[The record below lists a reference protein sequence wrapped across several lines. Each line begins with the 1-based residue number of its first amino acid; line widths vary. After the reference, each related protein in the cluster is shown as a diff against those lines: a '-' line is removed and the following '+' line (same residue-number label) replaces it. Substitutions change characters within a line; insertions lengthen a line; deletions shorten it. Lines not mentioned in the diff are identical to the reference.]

1 MSDSWEYGE
10 AAGPTEVDRAFP
22 WPPPEDGQLLASFGQ
37 TWKSATFRPTPFF
50 SRIPR
55 DQGTGAALLYYL
67 IIVVLVAGATL
78 FWDSFSLFAGSFE
91 EGGLAS
97 ELGLEA
103 IDPLTSFLMTPAVL
117 LAMLFVAAGFTHL
130 ILKLFGGARHGFG
143 TTVRVF
149 CYAYSPGLFGIVPL
163 LGGLVGSIWMVVLLV
178 IGLREAHA
186 TDGWK
191 AALAVLLPFA
201 LLMGLMVLAFMVLVA
216 TGAAIMG
223 GVG

>member
-10 AAGPTEVDRAFP
+10 DAGTVVVDGAFP
-22 WPPPEDGQLLASFGQ
+22 WPPPDDGQLLASFGQ
-37 TWKSATFRPTPFF
+37 TWKGATLRPTSFF

-67 IIVVLVAGATL
+67 IVVMLVAGATL

-103 IDPLTSFLMTPAVL
+103 IDPLTSFLLTPGIL
-117 LAMLFVAAGFTHL
+117 LVMLYVAAGVTHL
-130 ILKLFGGARHGFG
+130 LLRLLGDGRHGFD
-143 TTVRVF
+143 TTLRVF
-149 CYAYSPGLFGIVPL
+149 CYAHSPALFGIIPL

-178 IGLREAHA
+178 IGLREAQG

-191 AALAVLLPFA
+191 AALAVLLPFMV
-201 LLMGLMVLAFMVLVA
+201 LMGLMIVAFMILVA
-216 TGAAIMG
+216 TGVAIMG